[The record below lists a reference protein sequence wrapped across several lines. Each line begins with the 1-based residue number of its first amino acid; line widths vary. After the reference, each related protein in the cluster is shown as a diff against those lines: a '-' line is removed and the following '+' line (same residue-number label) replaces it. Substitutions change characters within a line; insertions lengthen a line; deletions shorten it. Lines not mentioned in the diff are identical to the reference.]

1 MTIIFSNT
9 SRLHVAPYATF
20 WPCFPPNT
28 TESVVNR
35 IVFLHFIKRLALID
49 GMVKKVTSK
58 LDNLHALVIG
68 PGMGRCPLVC
78 EATARI
84 IKYAKTK
91 KLALILDAD
100 ALWMLAQPQYRSLL
114 EDYEGAP
121 VILTPNVIEY
131 NRLFS
136 NVIQSS
142 SSQFPLQY
150 TTIVKK
156 GQCDVILQNE
166 KKVMTCMEKGGKKR
180 SGGIGDV
187 LAGTVGTLT
196 AWNVILSQDGN
207 NSKHNKNDLLAL
219 SCWSA
224 CCFVKR
230 ATELAFEDKKRSM
243 TAPDVL
249 EHLGPAIDEMTS

>member
-1 MTIIFSNT
+1 
-9 SRLHVAPYATF
+9 
-20 WPCFPPNT
+20 
-28 TESVVNR
+28 
-35 IVFLHFIKRLALID
+35 
-49 GMVKKVTSK
+49 
-58 LDNLHALVIG
+58 
-68 PGMGRCPLVC
+68 MGRCPLVC

-91 KLALILDAD
+91 KIALIIDAD
-100 ALWMLAQPQYRSLL
+100 ALWMLAQPQYRSIF
-114 EDYEGAP
+114 EEYDDAP

-156 GQCDVILQNE
+156 GQYDIILQNE
-166 KKVMTCMEKGGKKR
+166 KKIMACQQKGGKKR

-187 LAGTVGTLT
+187 LAGTLGTMI

-207 NSKHNKNDLLAL
+207 NAKINKNDLLAL
-219 SCWSA
+219 SCWSG

-230 ATELAFEDKKRSM
+230 ATELAFEDKRRSM

-249 EHLGPAIDEMTS
+249 EHLGPAINEMTS